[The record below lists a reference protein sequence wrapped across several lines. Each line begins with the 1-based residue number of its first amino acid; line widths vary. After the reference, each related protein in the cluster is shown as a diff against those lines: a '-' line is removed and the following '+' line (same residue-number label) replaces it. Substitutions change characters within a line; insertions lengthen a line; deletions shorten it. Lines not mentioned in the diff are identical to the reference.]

1 MIRPMTLTG
10 KQKRTLKARGQ
21 KMPDDLHLGKAGL
34 TEKSLANLGQFLDK
48 KELVKVRFIELE
60 GAERKSFAAAL
71 CEQAGAECVQVL
83 GRTLLMYRA
92 NEELDAAKRALPT
105 SRADDEDKAD
115 DKESDE

>member
-34 TEKSLANLGQFLDK
+34 TEKALASLGQLLDK
-48 KELVKVRFIELE
+48 KEIAKVRFIELE
-60 GAERKSFAAAL
+60 GAERKSFAVAL

-92 NEELDAAKRALPT
+92 NEELDAAKRALPVAGTDEKDET
-105 SRADDEDKAD
+105 SDE
-115 DKESDE
+115 ESDE